1 MKFQRER
8 LKSYLSIADKHLL
21 RLKSSLKALQATIPI
36 DTEKYRALS
45 EQEISFIDQMSYRFG
60 KLQDVTGSLLRVML
74 IILGEDIEN
83 APFIDVLNRTEKLG
97 IIDDA
102 QEWIMLRELR
112 NILTHEYS
120 DNDDEIAKGINKL
133 FEISKRLCEI
143 YEKIKEYARKRDL
156 L

>member
-1 MKFQRER
+1 
-8 LKSYLSIADKHLL
+8 
-21 RLKSSLKALQATIPI
+21 
-36 DTEKYRALS
+36 
-45 EQEISFIDQMSYRFG
+45 MSYRFG